1 MPLTHTFSSDWNEP
15 DACGLPRLHTASL
28 VPGVCTPVTFTVP
41 GNAGRPY
48 RAQVTEYWRLDS
60 VACTPPTPAAT
71 QALTLRAVWTRDAG
85 TLLPAGS
92 CDLYAPINTVPNADP
107 LPNSDNPA
115 APRDFNDYF
124 TDLPL
129 LSAPRNSPT
138 FGFCNTNVSFFTGVN
153 ARPRSTQ
160 VSLNLYPS
168 ANDAAIF
175 DMEVFNNLLIQVP
188 GGAPATFDACN
199 TARDAAGTPQSPH
212 YMGTVIFNLVSG
224 TSPNC
229 QNALLQAIPAG
240 STPSSTRLAAMG
252 VDAFQLSGRLFQQT
266 PYTTSSTAPSTPG
279 SAAAAA
285 AATANSA
292 LTEANTGLIIG
303 AVGVALAVMA
313 FIALAYSCHMV
324 RAMKNQL
331 ETLTPV
337 KGVSEW
343 GAPKAAPPAATLSA
357 SDSKTSGLLAGL
369 PGTPTPQPN
378 PLNNASLNAV

>member
-1 MPLTHTFSSDWNEP
+1 MRHTDWNQP
-15 DACGLPRLHTASL
+15 DACGLPRLFTVSL
-28 VPGVCTPVTFTVP
+28 VPGVCTPVSFTVP
-41 GNAGRPY
+41 GNDARPY
-48 RAQVTEYWRLDS
+48 RAQLTEYWRLDS
-60 VACTPPTPAAT
+60 VACSPPAPATPTMP
-71 QALTLRAVWTRDAG
+71 LTLRTLWTRDAG
-85 TLLPAGS
+85 ALPVPTVGS
-92 CDLYAPINTVPNADP
+92 CSLYAPNTPTLP
-107 LPNSDNPA
+107 LPNSDNPLP
-115 APRDFNDYF
+115 PRDFNDYF

-129 LSAPRNSPT
+129 LSAPFTAPT
-138 FGFCNTNVSFFTGVN
+138 GGGFCNPNITIFTPADLSI

-160 VSLNLYPS
+160 VSLNVYPS
-168 ANDAAIF
+168 AANANIF
-175 DMEVFNNLLIQVP
+175 NMEVFNNLRINVP
-188 GGAPATFDACN
+188 GGSPGYYTACN
-199 TARDAAGTPQSPH
+199 TARDAAGTPTSPH
-212 YMGTVIFNLVSG
+212 YMGTVAFNLVSG
-224 TSPNC
+224 TDGGC
-229 QNALLQAIPAG
+229 QDGILQAIPAG
-240 STPSSTRLAAMG
+240 ATPPTTRLAAMG

-266 PYTTSSTAPSTPG
+266 PYTTSATAPSTPG

-292 LTEANTGLIIG
+292 LTEASTGLIIG

-343 GAPKAAPPAATLSA
+343 GAPKAAAPSATLSA